1 MRSYRQMDVWNSAMD
16 LVLQIYQVTST
27 FPPTETYGLQA
38 QMRRSALSVP
48 SNIAEGW
55 GSGAQR
61 RYVQML
67 KVARG
72 SLMELETQ
80 CILAHRLGYICQ
92 EVMENILKMTH
103 RITCM
108 LNRLIKVLT
117 RP

>member
-55 GSGAQR
+55 GSGAHGAMFR
-61 RYVQML
+61 
-67 KVARG
+67 
-72 SLMELETQ
+72 
-80 CILAHRLGYICQ
+80 C
-92 EVMENILKMTH
+92 
-103 RITCM
+103 
-108 LNRLIKVLT
+108 
-117 RP
+117 